1 MNVLKDVEI
10 AFLATDGFEQVE
22 LTQPWEAMQ
31 HAGATLQLVSLKE
44 GEVQGMHHAD
54 RADRFKVDTVVG
66 KIAAEDYDGLV
77 LPGGVLNP
85 DTLRMDEAAVNFV
98 RQFIEHNKPV
108 AAICHGPWSLIEADA
123 V

>member
-108 AAICHGPWSLIEADA
+108 AAICHGPWSLVEADA